1 MLKENIAD
9 YRYNRV
15 FVANL
20 VVLEGVKNCWIPWE
34 LQNQF
39 VVLIMKILAS
49 AIGRTFLCCAL
60 MSYMYYLSHASPLQE
75 TKAIMVRIL
84 IIEASRLL

>member
-39 VVLIMKILAS
+39 VVQIMKILAS
-49 AIGRTFLCCAL
+49 AIGRIFLCCAL
-60 MSYMYYLSHASPLQE
+60 MSYLSHASPLRE
-75 TKAIMVRIL
+75 TKEIMVRIL

>member
-49 AIGRTFLCCAL
+49 
-60 MSYMYYLSHASPLQE
+60 
-75 TKAIMVRIL
+75 
-84 IIEASRLL
+84 